1 MRKNTNV
8 TSYEKRLIHITAW
21 NLMGDR
27 GEAHLPVKAVRKLV
41 GAMGRLPVPM
51 DGISNGDLV
60 NLMSALT
67 DCFDQ
72 EMTGDIIG
80 LTTAEGMNIRIYID

>member
-1 MRKNTNV
+1 
-8 TSYEKRLIHITAW
+8 
-21 NLMGDR
+21 MG
-27 GEAHLPVKAVRKLV
+27 K
-41 GAMGRLPVPM
+41 LPVPM
-51 DGISNGDLV
+51 DGISNGDLA

-80 LTTAEGMNIRIYID
+80 MTTAEGMNIRIYID